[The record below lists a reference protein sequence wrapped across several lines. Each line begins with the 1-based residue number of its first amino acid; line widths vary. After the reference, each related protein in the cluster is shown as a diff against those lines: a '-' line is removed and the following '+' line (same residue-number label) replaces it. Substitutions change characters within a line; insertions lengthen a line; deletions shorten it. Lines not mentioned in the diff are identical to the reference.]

1 LVDFI
6 VWSFDIVYISDFVS
20 VVVAICGIGSLSSV
34 KIVGGLHL
42 GVNFGLNR
50 SLVKNFGLSLLEWL
64 KDFREMGYGCWG
76 SFLGGV
82 GQFGLDNGFG
92 LWDNNN
98 SRFVVMGGEMH
109 LQVLFLKGHSLLVGL
124 FGALFLGGSLGS
136 GIEWIS
142 ERIHDLG
149 TNGIGGEGI
158 GLLLLLLFDGVFGLI
173 HKLFIFLIFCR
184 LLLFDEI
191 GLFLLLLILL
201 LFEFLQFLGLGSSNG
216 FLLLLLLGGSL
227 SFSFLL
233 FSSKLLLLFLGLK
246 LGSLLF
252 GFNFLLFFLL
262 GVFLGLNGCFG
273 FLFGEEVGGNLLG
286 DSFLFFLL
294 NQCLLL
300 ILSLLVALG
309 FTLLF
314 GFLSSFLR
322 LKLFLDEF
330 LGELL
335 FGQFQ
340 GLFLSGDFIDLLLQL
355 LVELGNEGL
364 GLVEFLVQI
373 GDLFEILG
381 NKGYLLLESLIFFG
395 QFFLNSLK
403 LSLALECGCDG
414 FFLLF
419 S

>member
-1 LVDFI
+1 
-6 VWSFDIVYISDFVS
+6 
-20 VVVAICGIGSLSSV
+20 
-34 KIVGGLHL
+34 
-42 GVNFGLNR
+42 
-50 SLVKNFGLSLLEWL
+50 
-64 KDFREMGYGCWG
+64 
-76 SFLGGV
+76 
-82 GQFGLDNGFG
+82 
-92 LWDNNN
+92 
-98 SRFVVMGGEMH
+98 
-109 LQVLFLKGHSLLVGL
+109 
-124 FGALFLGGSLGS
+124 
-136 GIEWIS
+136 
-142 ERIHDLG
+142 
-149 TNGIGGEGI
+149 
-158 GLLLLLLFDGVFGLI
+158 
-173 HKLFIFLIFCR
+173 
-184 LLLFDEI
+184 
-191 GLFLLLLILL
+191 
-201 LFEFLQFLGLGSSNG
+201 
-216 FLLLLLLGGSL
+216 
-227 SFSFLL
+227 
-233 FSSKLLLLFLGLK
+233 
-246 LGSLLF
+246 
-252 GFNFLLFFLL
+252 
-262 GVFLGLNGCFG
+262 
-273 FLFGEEVGGNLLG
+273 
-286 DSFLFFLL
+286 
-294 NQCLLL
+294 
-300 ILSLLVALG
+300 LSLLVALG